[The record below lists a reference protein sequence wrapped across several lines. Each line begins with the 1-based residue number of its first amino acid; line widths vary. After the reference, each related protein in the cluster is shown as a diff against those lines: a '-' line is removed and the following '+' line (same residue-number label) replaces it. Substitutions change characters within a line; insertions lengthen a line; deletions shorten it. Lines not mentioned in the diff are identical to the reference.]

1 MAKIARIVG
10 RKILNR
16 LPIRR
21 RPNEVHWQ
29 LNLPSHV
36 RIPADLAD
44 ADKLRDYLAD
54 CSVFTDASEAEG
66 YLADA
71 LDRFRVTMA
80 ALERVPGDAAILE
93 LGANPYFLTRLL
105 RRRGNPVTCAN
116 YFGDHWPAGPSVQE
130 VSRLSDGVAER
141 FDFDHFNIE
150 SGPFPYPDSSF
161 DVVLFCEILEHLPF
175 DPVNA
180 LGEIHRVLRK
190 DTGMVLITTPNA
202 IRAGNVSRLLR
213 GENVYESLS
222 GYGAYG
228 RHNREYT
235 LDELGRLLPANGFEM
250 VDGFTANVHAHDE
263 HFMPAASNISPANRG
278 DNLFCLAR
286 AVGQDRWAY
295 PDWLFTSKHALY
307 GRRIVAPDVV
317 IGFNDDLQATGLH
330 PLENGPT
337 GTFRWMGPGAV
348 RVLTRKGF
356 AGPGRLVV
364 EGFTP
369 PLELA
374 MLPSLKCTLG
384 GQERDWSPREQGAFQ
399 VSFDLDATEG
409 EHEVQLVVSKT
420 WSPAESGQGPD
431 RRDLGLALQRIS
443 WALMPAE

>member
-1 MAKIARIVG
+1 MLR

-21 RPNEVHWQ
+21 SLPEAERQ
-29 LNLPSHV
+29 LDLPPHV

-44 ADKLRDYLAD
+44 ADGLRDYLAD
-54 CSVFTDASEAEG
+54 CSVFTDAREAEG
-66 YLADA
+66 YLTDA
-71 LDRFRVTMA
+71 LERFRVTMA
-80 ALERVPGDAAILE
+80 ALERVPVDAAILE
-93 LGANPYFLTRLL
+93 LGSNPYFLTRLL

-130 VSRLSDGVAER
+130 VGRLSDGVTER

-202 IRAGNVSRLLR
+202 IRAGNVARLLR

-235 LDELGRLLPANGFEM
+235 LDELDRLLSANGFEM
-250 VDGFTANVHAHDE
+250 VDNFTANVHAHDE
-263 HFMPAASNISPANRG
+263 HTMPAASNISHANRG

-286 AVGQDRWAY
+286 AVGEDRWAY
-295 PDWLFTSKHALY
+295 PDWLFTSKPALY

-317 IGFNDDLQATGLH
+317 IGVNDDLQSTGLH
-330 PLENGPT
+330 SLENGPA
-337 GTFRWMGPGAV
+337 GTFRWMGPGVV
-348 RVLTRKGF
+348 RVLTEKGF
-356 AGPGRLVV
+356 AGPGRLVLQ
-364 EGFTP
+364 GFTP
-369 PLELA
+369 PIEPA

-384 GQERDWSPREQGAFQ
+384 GQEKEWSPREQGGFKAAFEFD
-399 VSFDLDATEG
+399 VSAG
-409 EHEVQLVVSKT
+409 VQEAQLAVSRT
-420 WSPAESGQGPD
+420 WSQADSQQGAD
-431 RRDLGLALQRIS
+431 ARRLGLALQRIS
-443 WALMPAE
+443 WIPSDG